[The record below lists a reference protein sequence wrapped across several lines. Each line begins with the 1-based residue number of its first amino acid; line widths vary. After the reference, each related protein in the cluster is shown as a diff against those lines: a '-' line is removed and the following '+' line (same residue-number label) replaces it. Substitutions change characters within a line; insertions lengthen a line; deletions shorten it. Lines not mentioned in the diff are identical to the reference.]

1 MLYPYRLALEK
12 TIPLSPSLVE
22 ASPTDRLLR
31 LVCSVSDLF
40 STQPFPLYKDGRPT
54 LLLLYRDVA
63 YSWKDLADSFGDT
76 IAAVSDHWPLS
87 LYGTTGDRE
96 TGQLT
101 IRREGGRGI
110 IRLHSVSGRPFDSME
125 GLCLQLE
132 TESADTASSLAQ
144 VCSQLSPQAPLAAL
158 SRKLEPFLTGCS
170 LLPTTGSA
178 FCYLAWSEAE
188 KPALLGLLSAAQKEQ
203 LWQTFLADGVQ
214 PLEFD
219 WLWDAYCSG
228 EAPHL
233 LEWEMALRVVLE
245 ELGFSIQ
252 RQEGFFQVTD
262 AQGQILR
269 FDLVKGGPAEKIF
282 LKLLFPLDWK

>member
-12 TIPLSPSLVE
+12 TFPLSPSLVE

-63 YSWKDLADSFGDT
+63 
-76 IAAVSDHWPLS
+76 

-101 IRREGGRGI
+101 SRREGGRGI

-170 LLPTTGSA
+170 LLPTTGPA
-178 FCYLAWSEAE
+178 FRRPEGTALANVFSRR
-188 KPALLGLLSAAQKEQ
+188 GAAV
-203 LWQTFLADGVQ
+203 G
-214 PLEFD
+214 
-219 WLWDAYCSG
+219 
-228 EAPHL
+228 
-233 LEWEMALRVVLE
+233 
-245 ELGFSIQ
+245 I
-252 RQEGFFQVTD
+252 
-262 AQGQILR
+262 
-269 FDLVKGGPAEKIF
+269 
-282 LKLLFPLDWK
+282 